1 MTYSTGFGETVSPIE
16 TQTPAARFEHAE
28 AAAFAEAGLQVSSR
42 FVDVSQLGLRVRLN
56 EVGSGDPVLFIH
68 GGNSVAA
75 SWMPL
80 LAPLASEHRLILPD
94 RPGCGLTSQF
104 DYRGID
110 LRQHGVDF
118 IRSLL
123 DEIGVERAA
132 LVGNS
137 MGGYFAL
144 AFALAHPERV
154 PKLALLGEP
163 ANAEGAPR
171 LFHRLVGT
179 RGLNTL
185 LYKGPLKPA
194 ADGAAFRAALTKNKL
209 VADPDRLSDALC
221 ECLAAGG
228 RIPGATT
235 SWTSMVERIF
245 VPAGRGLWAQDSLG
259 THKLTAELAH
269 LDQPTLFLWGD
280 KDPLG
285 SPEVGASLAALM
297 PQARLQVVEDAGHL
311 PWLDKPQV
319 CAAALLKLLA

>member
-1 MTYSTGFGETVSPIE
+1 MGRP
-16 TQTPAARFEHAE
+16 TPAATFERAQ
-28 AAAFAEAGLQVSSR
+28 AAAFAEAGLRPSSR
-42 FVDVSQLGLRVRLN
+42 FVDISQLGLRVRVN
-56 EVGSGDPVLFIH
+56 EVGGGDPVLLIH
-68 GGNSVAA
+68 GGNSVGA
-75 SWMPL
+75 SWIPL
-80 LAPLASEHRLILPD
+80 LKPLAAEHRLIFPD

-104 DYRGID
+104 SYRGID
-110 LRQHGVDF
+110 LRRHGVEF
-118 IRSLL
+118 IRLLL

-144 AFALAHPERV
+144 AFALAHPDRV
-154 PKLALLGEP
+154 SKLALLGEP

-179 RGLNTL
+179 RGINTL

-194 ADGAAFRAALTKNKL
+194 KDGAAFRATFTKSRL
-209 VADPDRLSDALC
+209 VADPNRLSDALC

-228 RIPGATT
+228 RIPGATA

-245 VPAGRGLWAQDSLG
+245 VPAGRGLWARDSLG
-259 THKLTAELAH
+259 THKLTAELPR

-285 SPEVGASLAALM
+285 GPEVGASLAALM
-297 PQARLQVVEDAGHL
+297 ARARLQVVVDAAHL
-311 PWLDKPQV
+311 PWLDQPQV
-319 CAAALLKLLA
+319 CAAALLEFLA